1 MSIVIWFT
9 VALAL
14 WHFTIFVPD
23 RFWQGIIGALIG
35 CLVGGL
41 ISGAIVEVIL
51 GNGLSDTD
59 LITFLAAVPGTAV
72 GAWVVYRIGVSQG
85 TEPVEEAKG

>member
-35 CLVGGL
+35 CVVGGL
-41 ISGAIVEVIL
+41 ISGALVELVIL
-51 GNGLSDTD
+51 GNDLADTD
-59 LITFLAAVPGTAV
+59 LLTFFTAVPGTLV

-85 TEPVEEAKG
+85 TEPIEEA

>member
-35 CLVGGL
+35 CVIGGL
-41 ISGAIVEVIL
+41 ISGALIELVIL
-51 GNGLSDTD
+51 GNDLADTD
-59 LITFLAAVPGTAV
+59 LLTFFTAVPGTLL

-85 TEPVEEAKG
+85 TEPIEEA

>member
-1 MSIVIWFT
+1 MSIVVWFT

-14 WHFTIFVPD
+14 WHFTIYVPD

-35 CLVGGL
+35 CLIGGM
-41 ISGAIVEVIL
+41 ISGAIVELII

-59 LITFLAAVPGTAV
+59 LITFFAAVPGTIV
-72 GAWVVYRIGVSQG
+72 GAWVVYRIGVAQG
-85 TEPVEEAKG
+85 VEPIREP

>member
-1 MSIVIWFT
+1 MSILIWFT

-14 WHFTIFVPD
+14 WHFTIYVPD

-35 CLVGGL
+35 CLVGGM
-41 ISGAIVEVIL
+41 ISGAIVEVIFS
-51 GNGLSDTD
+51 NGLSDTD
-59 LITFLAAVPGTAV
+59 LITFLAAVPGTVV

-85 TEPVEEAKG
+85 TEPVDEV

>member
-35 CLVGGL
+35 CVVGGL
-41 ISGAIVEVIL
+41 ISGALVELVIL
-51 GNGLSDTD
+51 GNDLADTD
-59 LITFLAAVPGTAV
+59 LLTFFTAVPGTLV

-85 TEPVEEAKG
+85 TEPIEGA

>member
-1 MSIVIWFT
+1 MAIVVWFT

-35 CLVGGL
+35 CVVGGV
-41 ISGAIVEVIL
+41 ISGAVIEL
-51 GNGLSDTD
+51 AMGRAINDTD
-59 LITFLAAVPGTAV
+59 ILTFFTAIPGTLI
-72 GAWVVYRIGVSQG
+72 GAWVVYRIGERSGEG
-85 TEPVEEAKG
+85 TVEH

>member
-35 CLVGGL
+35 CVVGGV
-41 ISGAIVEVIL
+41 ISGALIELVIL
-51 GNGLSDTD
+51 GNNLADTD
-59 LITFLAAVPGTAV
+59 LLTFFTAVPGTLI
-72 GAWVVYRIGVSQG
+72 GAWVVYRVGVSQG
-85 TEPVEEAKG
+85 TEPIEEA